1 MCLEEVCAWI
11 GVFALDIFITWFL
24 LSRDQWSE
32 TNRIYSSDCQQ
43 QADSCK
49 VNDSVFSANQF
60 WDRITSLTWKLTS
73 SAVVWEI
80 EWVRTSYF
88 TNDRK
93 LETNRG
99 ICIGHLLA
107 QLANVSPGRL
117 CRNSIWLN
125 FIPKSYFRH
134 RRDRDSCWYNVLYN
148 WSAQHKTWT
157 RYPVQDV
164 IHTLLFSDSELA
176 RVTQFY

>member
-1 MCLEEVCAWI
+1 M
-11 GVFALDIFITWFL
+11 FALDIFITWFL

-73 SAVVWEI
+73 SGVVWEI

-134 RRDRDSCWYNVLYN
+134 RRDRIVTAVDTMCYIIEVHNIKLERDTLSKM
-148 WSAQHKTWT
+148 WST
-157 RYPVQDV
+157 P
-164 IHTLLFSDSELA
+164 FSF
-176 RVTQFY
+176 QIQN